1 MLNLNNANVSEAPQM
16 ERTLIPAGTVCR
28 AVIVVKLGDMEIPEF
43 GTGHWFKASQATKAK
58 WMELEFTVLGG
69 EYDRR
74 KFWDRIFVDGDKMG
88 ESGVPQ
94 AREIGLSTLRTI
106 IESAHNIVPSD
117 VSPEAQ
123 ARRQIQGVNDLNG
136 MEICAKVGIKKGTN
150 GYSDQNKLTAAI
162 TPNQKDF
169 IPSGQA
175 PMSQTPAATQQLAQP
190 QQQAQPPVAS
200 GAVPSWANR

>member
-1 MLNLNNANVSEAPQM
+1 MLNLNNANVSDAPQM

-28 AVIVVKLGDMEIPEF
+28 AVVNVKLGDMEIPEF
-43 GTGHWFKASQATKAK
+43 GTGQWFKKSQTSKAK
-58 WMELEFTVLGG
+58 WMELEFTVIGG
-69 EYDRR
+69 EHDKR
-74 KFWDRIFVDGDKMG
+74 KFWDKIFVDGDKM
-88 ESGVPQ
+88 SPNGVPVTK
-94 AREIGLSTLRTI
+94 EIGLSTLRTI
-106 IESAHNIVPSD
+106 IESAFNIIPTD

-136 MEICAKVGIKKGTN
+136 MEICAKVGIDKGTN
-150 GYSDQNKLTAAI
+150 GYADKNKLTAAM

-175 PMSQTPAATQQLAQP
+175 PMSQTPASSQQMAQP
-190 QQQAQPPVAS
+190 QQQAQPVAS

>member
-28 AVIVVKLGDMEIPEF
+28 AIITVKLGDKEIPEF
-43 GTGHWFKASQATKAK
+43 GTGHWFKVSQATKAK
-58 WMELEFTVLGG
+58 WMELEFTVIGG
-69 EYDRR
+69 EHDKR
-74 KFWDRIFVDGDKMG
+74 KFWDKIFVDGDKMG
-88 ESGVPQ
+88 QSGMPQ

-106 IESAHNIVPSD
+106 IESAHGIMPTD
-117 VSPEAQ
+117 ASPEAQ

-150 GYSDQNKLTAAI
+150 GYADQNKLTAAV

-175 PMSQTPAATQQLAQP
+175 PMSQTPAAAQQLAQP